1 MFQLSTCEVHQVEN
15 NQYVTVCW
23 LTKLFSFGSLQPLSG
38 RMSPQSPKRRGF
50 ARGLN
55 GANGLLAA
63 RLAPKALNHFRKDP
77 VKFAMLL
84 ENLCLFMTF
93 SHAIQKNCWLNGHL
107 GQNATLNVMT
117 LVPWAEPEFAEMM
130 NLLRLKSRNV
140 LVNLAQVSFLTAT
153 QKLEKCI
160 RKITL

>member
-63 RLAPKALNHFRKDP
+63 RLAPKALNHFMKGF

-93 SHAIQKNCWLNGHL
+93 SHVILKNCWLNGHL
-107 GQNATLNVMT
+107 GQNAMLNGMWM
-117 LVPWAEPEFAEMM
+117 VPWGGPEFVEMM
-130 NLLRLKSRNV
+130 TWLRLKNKTLKKFDLYNYS
-140 LVNLAQVSFLTAT
+140 LDFLS
-153 QKLEKCI
+153 KN
-160 RKITL
+160 